1 MEFLAGMN
9 LTNFIK
15 KRNEIN
21 NPISNYTASKIMKG
35 ILSGVAYI
43 HEKGITH
50 RDMKPDNILIGK
62 GANDSLSVKLIDFGL
77 GEFKMKALNSNDLYC
92 GTLIYMAPEMIHHK
106 KYTKSVDI
114 WSIGIIM
121 HILITNGK
129 HPYYSL
135 GEGSEIFKKKL
146 ASLTKIEADPSLSRL
161 A

>member
-15 KRNEIN
+15 RRNEIN

-43 HEKGITH
+43 HDKGITH

-62 GANDSLSVKLIDFGL
+62 GVNDSLSVKLIDFGL
-77 GEFKMKALNSNDLYC
+77 GEVKLKALEANDFYC
-92 GTLIYMAPEMIHHK
+92 GTLIYMAPEVVYHK

-121 HILITNGK
+121 HILITNGI
-129 HPYYSL
+129 HPYYSPE
-135 GEGSEIFKKKL
+135 EGPENFKKKL
-146 ASLTKIEADPSLSRL
+146 ASLTKIEADS
-161 A
+161 

>member
-1 MEFLAGMN
+1 MEFLSGMN

-62 GANDSLSVKLIDFGL
+62 GVNDSLSIKLIDFGL
-77 GEFKMKALNSNDLYC
+77 GEFKLKALNENDLYC
-92 GTLIYMAPEMIHHK
+92 GTLIFMAPEVVHHK

-114 WSIGIIM
+114 WSGAC
-121 HILITNGK
+121 ILAEL
-129 HPYYSL
+129 L
-135 GEGSEIFKKKL
+135 GRKPLFPGNLLLRKVRTTWIKFK
-146 ASLTKIEADPSLSRL
+146 E
-161 A
+161 

>member
-15 KRNEIN
+15 KRNEKN
-21 NPISNYTASKIMKG
+21 NPVINYTASKIMKG

-77 GEFKMKALNSNDLYC
+77 GDFKLKALHADDLYC
-92 GTLIYMAPEMIHHK
+92 GTLI
-106 KYTKSVDI
+106 
-114 WSIGIIM
+114 
-121 HILITNGK
+121 
-129 HPYYSL
+129 
-135 GEGSEIFKKKL
+135 F
-146 ASLTKIEADPSLSRL
+146 
-161 A
+161 